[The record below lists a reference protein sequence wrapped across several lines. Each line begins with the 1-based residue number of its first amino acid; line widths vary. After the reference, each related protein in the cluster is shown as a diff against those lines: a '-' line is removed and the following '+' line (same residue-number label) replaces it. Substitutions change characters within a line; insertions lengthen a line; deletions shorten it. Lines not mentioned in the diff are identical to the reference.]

1 MDSTKDNS
9 PRKDIFDMKPF
20 EDALKNQPVLSKD
33 ASVDCSSPLLS
44 RAAILTINEELKS
57 ESWYLGE
64 MCRKEAE
71 KLLKKDG
78 DFLVRK
84 SINNP
89 GSYVLTG
96 MHNAQ
101 AKHLLLVDP
110 EGTVRT
116 KDRVFD
122 SIGHL
127 INHHLENN
135 LPIVSSGSE
144 LCLKQSVEG
153 KP

>member
-1 MDSTKDNS
+1 MIYLTLTFFYENEMYDFPTE
-9 PRKDIFDMKPF
+9 PF
-20 EDALKNQPVLSKD
+20 EDALKNQPMLNKD

-44 RAAILTINEELKS
+44 RAAILTINEELKT
-57 ESWYLGE
+57 EFWYVGD

-96 MHNAQ
+96 MHNGQ

-110 EGTVRT
+110 EGTVSTRFLYHMGT
-116 KDRVFD
+116 C
-122 SIGHL
+122 L
-127 INHHLENN
+127 ACLT
-135 LPIVSSGSE
+135 LPGV
-144 LCLKQSVEG
+144 LCLK
-153 KP
+153 KYFFLLY

>member
-1 MDSTKDNS
+1 MQNLTSWGSLDHEEE
-9 PRKDIFDMKPF
+9 PF
-20 EDALKNQPVLSKD
+20 EDALKNQPMLNKD

-57 ESWYLGE
+57 ETWYVGE

-71 KLLKKDG
+71 KLLTKDG

-96 MHNAQ
+96 MHNGQ

-110 EGTVRT
+110 EGTVVEQLQIMQLR
-116 KDRVFD
+116 
-122 SIGHL
+122 GHKHNL
-127 INHHLENN
+127 RACPRYSENT
-135 LPIVSSGSE
+135 
-144 LCLKQSVEG
+144 
-153 KP
+153 